1 MPLDNPLYV
10 TSHGAAYVGDS
21 FELLDRLD
29 ANSIDLVI
37 TSPPFALQREKS
49 YGNVTQ
55 EAYVDWLFAFC
66 KKVYRILSPTGSFVI
81 DLGGAY
87 QK

>member
-1 MPLDNPLYV
+1 VALGRSLYS
-10 TSHGAAYVGDS
+10 TQYGSAYVGDS
-21 FELLDRLD
+21 LDLLNQLEAD
-29 ANSIDLVI
+29 SIDLVI

-55 EAYVDWLFAFC
+55 ETYVDWLLEFC
-66 KKVYRILSPTGSFVI
+66 KKVYRVLTPTGSFVI

-87 QK
+87 